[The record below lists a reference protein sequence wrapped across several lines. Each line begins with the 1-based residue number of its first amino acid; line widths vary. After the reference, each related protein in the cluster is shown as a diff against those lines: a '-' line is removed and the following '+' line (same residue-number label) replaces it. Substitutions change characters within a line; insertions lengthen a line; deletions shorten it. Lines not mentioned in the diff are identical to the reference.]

1 MESIILCILVQLPR
15 ISWPCKFPAGSYF
28 SLLVWLGGGG
38 CLVKECKSS
47 LEFIVWCSQGKWNY
61 RSQEAWGGGWAIAR
75 PALTPITFYEGE
87 SKHQGGWNQVS
98 ALLNLLPYIMTEN
111 GGKAS
116 LSLSGWVERKTKV
129 MEICQGIWTQLV
141 VRVGGDIRRHHL
153 CSKYSMSRYLI
164 T

>member
-1 MESIILCILVQLPR
+1 MYGAARGNEIIEAR
-15 ISWPCKFPAGSYF
+15 RRGAG
-28 SLLVWLGGGG
+28 G
-38 CLVKECKSS
+38 
-47 LEFIVWCSQGKWNY
+47 
-61 RSQEAWGGGWAIAR
+61 AIAR

-129 MEICQGIWTQLV
+129 MEICQGI
-141 VRVGGDIRRHHL
+141 
-153 CSKYSMSRYLI
+153 
-164 T
+164 